1 MSQHEAVLFAN
12 EAFYLAFNGQDMPAM
27 TDIWARTAPV
37 SCIHPGWPPLF
48 GREEVLESWDGILSG
63 DVPPAVSCHGARAL
77 VYGEAATVLCYE
89 RLPEGYLAATN
100 VFVREKGVWKMVHH
114 QAGPT
119 DGAPA
124 LEQVTDI
131 PPFN

>member
-63 DVPPAVSCHGARAL
+63 DTPPAVSCHGARAL
-77 VYGEAATVLCYE
+77 VYGETATVLCYE

-119 DGAPA
+119 HGAPA
-124 LEQVTDI
+124 VEQATDL
-131 PPFN
+131 PPLN